1 MSQPTLQI
9 PALQTSPVPQV
20 VPFVTLLHAVVLATG
35 WQLSHALAGFGV
47 AGA

>member
-20 VPFVTLLHAVVLATG
+20 VPFVTLLAESVHV
-35 WQLSHALAGFGV
+35 GV
-47 AGA
+47 PELHEIVPV